1 MDGSWVCYE
10 QLGVWCNFNI
20 PWLDSLPFP
29 SFFRGDGEIAQILPK
44 IWRWPHLSSCRDQTA
59 ERVKTG
65 KYYFK
70 QRIIVWWKI
79 CKFPF
84 TRFWG
89 IVADALG
96 VPSRLPLAMEYQAIA
111 AVWNDKIVWSLT
123 FSRIIMDRSPA
134 SSWLKWTELH
144 CAPDR

>member
-1 MDGSWVCYE
+1 MAREYVMNSWGY
-10 QLGVWCNFNI
+10 GVILISRDWILCLF
-20 PWLDSLPFP
+20 PLFFGEMEKLP
-29 SFFRGDGEIAQILPK
+29 QILPK

-84 TRFWG
+84 THFWG

-96 VPSRLPLAMEYQAIA
+96 VPSRLPLAMEYQTIA

-134 SSWLKWTELH
+134 SSWLNWTELH